1 MDDSA
6 KLWNEFVRQLSIK
19 NMLLYHQE
27 RNRTLMKRAYEIAAE
42 LHVVSIVLDEVP
54 FDQAYLEL
62 PCKTSIV
69 TRKYE
74 KIPDPWREVRK
85 LDENY
90 IDSMRTFHR
99 SFESLFHDSV
109 VDPHHVESI
118 EYFME
123 KLRVYIGLMD
133 RWRLKD

>member
-1 MDDSA
+1 MNNSA
-6 KLWNEFVRQLSIK
+6 KRWNEFARQLSIK

-27 RNRTLMKRAYEIAAE
+27 RNRTLMRRAYEIAAE
-42 LHVVSIVLDEVP
+42 LHVVAIVLDEVP
-54 FDQAYLEL
+54 FDQTYMEL

-69 TRKYE
+69 TRTYE
-74 KIPDPWREVRK
+74 KIPDPWHEIRN

-90 IDSMRTFHR
+90 IDSIKKFHR

-118 EYFME
+118 KYYME
-123 KLRVYIGLMD
+123 KLRVYIGLMN
-133 RWRLKD
+133 RWCIKE